1 MMMKKKIALLSLLV
15 LSVLGVQTT
24 FAQTAPSTTTSP
36 KSDRAARPMPDPQ
49 TRATRQSKRLTQA
62 LKLDEAT
69 AQKVYE
75 ASLARTQKVDQIRT
89 STSSDQDKIAAL
101 KANHQEFEGK
111 LKSILSEDQYS
122 QYLTL
127 KKQMKHHGHKGKKG
141 HKADSA
147 DSKSSR

>member
-1 MMMKKKIALLSLLV
+1 MKKKIALLSLFV
-15 LSVLGVQTT
+15 LSLTGVQTT

-36 KSDRAARPMPDPQ
+36 RTDRAARPMPDAQ

-89 STSSDQDKIAAL
+89 SASSDQDKGAAL
-101 KANHQEFEGK
+101 KANHEEFEGK
-111 LKSILSEDQYS
+111 LKTILSADQYA
-122 QYLTL
+122 QYQTV

-141 HKADSA
+141 HNTDSA
-147 DSKSSR
+147 AS

>member
-15 LSVLGVQTT
+15 LSLLGVQTT
-24 FAQTAPSTTTSP
+24 FAQTAPSTTTSS
-36 KSDRAARPMPDPQ
+36 KADRAARPMPDAQ

-62 LKLDEAT
+62 LKLDETT

-89 STSSDQDKIAAL
+89 SASSDQDKVAAL

-111 LKSILSEDQYS
+111 LKTILSEDQYS

-127 KKQMKHHGHKGKKG
+127 KKQMKHHGHKG
-141 HKADSA
+141 HKADS
-147 DSKSSR
+147 SHS